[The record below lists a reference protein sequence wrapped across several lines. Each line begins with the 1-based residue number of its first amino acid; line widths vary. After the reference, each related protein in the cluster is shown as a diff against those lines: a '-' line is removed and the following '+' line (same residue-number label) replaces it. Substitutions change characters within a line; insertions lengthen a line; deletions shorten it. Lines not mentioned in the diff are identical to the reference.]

1 VRRTSLEGAE
11 TDGTRDSLT
20 ESEPPSDSRKPPAPG
35 RRFWAWSALVY
46 AVVNLPFLL
55 LTLDTYN
62 LNGEVYSGSFLYL
75 GLNPYHAAVNVGQGS
90 LIIPGAGYVI
100 LPYNMVAFLAYPSLG
115 FSAIAVSALL
125 KLFGVVAGFFAA
137 RIVYEIAVRESAP
150 NPRAIY
156 LAVLFNPFLIFVNA
170 IAGDPDLLVVVCL
183 VLAVFLF
190 RYGWQ
195 KPVHVPAVMLG
206 AVAISLT
213 VVGYYFTL
221 LLVPTMLLWVE
232 GRRTQLLAL
241 GTVAAALAV
250 FAVPTFLFGLGSA
263 STSSFLGSVQVTGYS
278 FPYFLSGSMARF
290 FGSNQVVFTALAAVA
305 SVAVP
310 LLFRHWKVGQGTT
323 FLTVLVV
330 AFALAFRL
338 PFDVYAILAA
348 LVPLAFALGPSRRN
362 VTYASLLAYQAFL
375 VPIFLIAEMFNGP
388 GQVSGI
394 YYWLYPD
401 LHQNTI
407 LFTVLGGARAASALF
422 FLYLAAAAVTVALL
436 VRRARRTSRSA
447 SDTPPWPNPPA
458 FPPAPA
464 NRRSYA
470 LTIAVAALLVLI
482 PLAVAYAPA
491 APAAIDDH
499 EQLNSQL
506 FYAYDPASA
515 LLYPLPAP
523 AAFSVDASRGT
534 LSVPGSAPPVGLAR
548 SVADT
553 SSRVDLTVTVSPL
566 GNVGPFPVWRSNQTE
581 LIYSSEPVYTGNATL
596 WVPTANQGASASYGD
611 VPGLNGTSTVYDL
624 EGQDGLEFVEP
635 TAQLAGQLEYFGGQY
650 ASSSRAES
658 VLWAASFGPGL
669 ASRCFLDQ
677 GILYLG
683 VERGTVWTLVDVATD
698 TAPGQWFL
706 AGFSFDPARAS
717 VSAFVNNANLTL
729 PFNLPESGNAT
740 FYLGVLN
747 FTSGVTGRE
756 AWVGNLTGI
765 RATSPVPSGTEHGF
779 YLTTA
784 KQAYPTWVAGSNT
797 VELAYVATPSGGSI
811 EVNGTNLSFAGA
823 DSLVIFGKLG
833 ASPAALFVECGELYF
848 VRASGGP
855 DLGWVVLGFG
865 VLLPFWI
872 FLWGSREVWV
882 SLHRSRTS

>member
-1 VRRTSLEGAE
+1 M
-11 TDGTRDSLT
+11 TDSG
-20 ESEPPSDSRKPPAPG
+20 PPSDPRKERAAG

-46 AVVNLPFLL
+46 AAVNLPFLL

-62 LNGEVYSGSFLYL
+62 LNGEVYSASFLYL
-75 GLNPYHAAVNVGQGS
+75 GLNPYHAAINVGQGS

-115 FSAIAVSALL
+115 FSAIATSALL
-125 KLFGVVAGFFAA
+125 KLLGVVAGFFAA

-170 IAGDPDLLVVVCL
+170 IAGDPDLLVVVCI

-195 KPVHVPAVMLG
+195 RPVHVPAVVLG

-232 GRRTQLLAL
+232 GRRTQLFALAL
-241 GTVAAALAV
+241 VAAVLAV
-250 FAVPTFLFGLGSA
+250 FAVPTLLFGLGSA
-263 STSSFLGSVQVTGYS
+263 STSSLLGSVQVTGYS

-290 FGSNQVVFTALAAVA
+290 FGSNQAAFTALAAVA
-305 SVAVP
+305 SVLVP
-310 LLFRHWKVGQGTT
+310 LLFRRWGVGQGTAI
-323 FLTVLVV
+323 LTVLVI
-330 AFALAFRL
+330 AFALVFRL

-348 LVPLAFALGPSRRN
+348 LVPLAFALSPSGRK
-362 VTYASLLAYQAFL
+362 VTYTSLLAYQAFL

-407 LFTVLGGARAASALF
+407 LFTALGGARAATALF
-422 FLYLAAAAVTVALL
+422 FLYLAAAAITVALL
-436 VRRARRTSRSA
+436 VRRSRRASRPATEVLSR
-447 SDTPPWPNPPA
+447 PRPHA

-464 NRRSYA
+464 NRWSYA
-470 LTIAVAALLVLI
+470 LAITLAALVVLI
-482 PLAVAYAPA
+482 PLAVAYAPP
-491 APAAIDDH
+491 APAAIDEH
-499 EQLNSQL
+499 GQLNSQL
-506 FYAYDPASA
+506 FYAYDPAST

-523 AAFSVDASRGT
+523 GAFSVDASRGT
-534 LSVPGSAPPVGLAR
+534 LSVPGPAPPIGLAR
-548 SVADT
+548 SVTDT

-566 GNVGPFPVWRSNQTE
+566 ANVGPFPVWRSNQTE
-581 LIYSSEPVYTGNATL
+581 LIYSSEPAHSGNATL
-596 WVPTANQGASASYGD
+596 WVPTADQGAVESYGN
-611 VPGLNGTSTVYDL
+611 VPGLNGNSTVYSL
-624 EGQDGLEFVEP
+624 PGRAGLEYVEP
-635 TAQLAGQLEYFGGQY
+635 TAELAGQEEYFGGQY
-650 ASSSRAES
+650 AASSSMES
-658 VLWAASFGPGL
+658 VLWAASFGPDL

-683 VERGTVWTLVDVATD
+683 VERGTVWTLVDAAAD

-706 AGFSFDPARAS
+706 AGFSFDSTTGS

-729 PFNLPESGNAT
+729 PFNLPVSGNAT
-740 FYLGVLN
+740 FYFGVLN
-747 FTSGVTGRE
+747 FTSGAAGRE

-765 RATSPVPSGTEHGF
+765 DSTPTAQSGTEHAF

-784 KQAYPTWVAGSNT
+784 GQLYPMWVAGSNT
-797 VELAYVATPSGGSI
+797 VDLAYVSTPSGGSI
-811 EVNGTNLSFAGA
+811 EVNGTSLSFTGA
-823 DSLVIFGKLG
+823 DTLVIFGKLG
-833 ASPAALFVECGELYF
+833 ASPAALYFECGDVYF